1 MIPIVM
7 LVVLVGSNVEVY
19 ILEEDETI
27 VVITDVEIVIVC
39 VIVTEVDNK
48 VGVSGLIVVTDFE
61 LVG

>member
-1 MIPIVM
+1 M
-7 LVVLVGSNVEVY
+7 LMVLVGSNVEVY

-39 VIVTEVDNK
+39 VFVPEVDNK
-48 VGVSGLIVVTDFE
+48 VDVSGSIVVTDFE

>member
-1 MIPIVM
+1 M

-19 ILEEDETI
+19 IIEEDETK
-27 VVITDVEIVIVC
+27 VVITDVEIVIFC
-39 VIVTEVDNK
+39 VIVGEVDNK

>member
-1 MIPIVM
+1 M

>member
-1 MIPIVM
+1 M

-19 ILEEDETI
+19 ILVEDETK